1 MKNSSDQ
8 GFSVRRTTCQFLRE
22 SALDTPSDGG
32 GSAGRE
38 VTSVVMA
45 SPMRWR
51 GLMRWFVVLPLATLT
66 ACVYVPR
73 TTAVYDE
80 GCQVMSRQMHL
91 EPVQVGA
98 IRGCSNEGCALI
110 LAAFGATAAAS
121 AVISG
126 SIVVAGNVVY
136 WFEKQGS
143 CRRGSTRMPS

>member
-8 GFSVRRTTCQFLRE
+8 FVSVERVMSQSLRE
-22 SALDTPSDGG
+22 SASKTPSYGG
-32 GSAGRE
+32 GAAGRAMK
-38 VTSVVMA
+38 SFVMA
-45 SPMRWR
+45 SPTRWR
-51 GLMRWFVVLPLATLT
+51 LLTRWFVVLPLASLS
-66 ACVYVPR
+66 ACVYVPI

-80 GCQVMSRQMHL
+80 GCQVMSREMHL
-91 EPVQVGA
+91 EPVQMGA

-110 LAAFGATAAAS
+110 LVALGATAAAT

-143 CRRGSTRMPS
+143 CRRGREQMPS